1 MWEGIYAG
9 WYAFSCYHYQAEW
22 MWLLLQ
28 PVAKFPR
35 IWQVWRYVDS
45 LTFWR
50 VLNSLYQQIKTLLL
64 IQTWTEQYWIGAGEN
79 IAFMNILCL
88 FNSEKVFFKIL
99 IKLGESSVM
108 FHFFSFCSTLS
119 FIIQNIIKGP
129 CAFYPLMLLCH
140 GYSCCIVDAA
150 VSVNSNA

>member
-35 IWQVWRYVDS
+35 IWQIWRYVDS

-64 IQTWTEQYWIGAGEN
+64 IQNNIESEQVKISLLWIFYA
-79 IAFMNILCL
+79 CL
-88 FNSEKVFFKIL
+88 TVIKKYFLIL

-119 FIIQNIIKGP
+119 LIIQNIIKGTR
-129 CAFYPLMLLCH
+129 AFYPLMLLCH